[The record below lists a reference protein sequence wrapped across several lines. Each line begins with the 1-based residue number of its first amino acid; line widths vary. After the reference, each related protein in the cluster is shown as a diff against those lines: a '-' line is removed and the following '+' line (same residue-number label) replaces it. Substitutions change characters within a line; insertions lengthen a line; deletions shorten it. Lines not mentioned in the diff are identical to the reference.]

1 MKENI
6 TDSKK
11 ENKVIDLVKL
21 EVDNKELAS
30 LIGNVCSET
39 YGVVGLTRVKT
50 IKNQLVILR
59 KQNYVEGILIFKNSK
74 GRYDIDV
81 HLICAYGVKISEVV
95 NEVSKRIAYETKKKY
110 GPRFNKINV
119 YIEDLLDL

>member
-1 MKENI
+1 MKQNDI
-6 TDSKK
+6 DSKK
-11 ENKVIDLVKL
+11 VQKAENPIKAEI
-21 EVDNKELAS
+21 DNKELAS
-30 LIGNVCSET
+30 LIGEVCSET

-74 GRYDIDV
+74 GKYDIDV

>member
-1 MKENI
+1 MKENV
-6 TDSKK
+6 TDSKNK
-11 ENKVIDLVKL
+11 NKVNDLAKL
-21 EVDNKELAS
+21 EVDKKELVS
-30 LIGNVCSET
+30 LIGNVCCET

-74 GRYDIDV
+74 GKYDIDV

-95 NEVSKRIAYETKKKY
+95 NEVSKRIGYEIKKKY